1 MLLQF
6 IHVNQWRFVIH
17 LQDPDKVGDG
27 KHADKLLFLT
37 VPQWSGADP
46 CIKKP
51 KSARISQ
58 HNQEER
64 KSQYT
69 VVDKGEEGFLHQE
82 LSVEDD
88 QFGAGRNEIVT
99 LVEPEEFDEY
109 LVLILCKKK
118 KKTVKKRV
126 RIEEN
131 RSCSIQNKN
140 IPKNEQVFSAV
151 MLPDR
156 GRGEF

>member
-1 MLLQF
+1 M
-6 IHVNQWRFVIH
+6 
-17 LQDPDKVGDG
+17 
-27 KHADKLLFLT
+27 
-37 VPQWSGADP
+37 
-46 CIKKP
+46 
-51 KSARISQ
+51 
-58 HNQEER
+58 
-64 KSQYT
+64 
-69 VVDKGEEGFLHQE
+69 DKGEEGFLHQE

-140 IPKNEQVFSAV
+140 IPKKRASFLCCYVARQRE
-151 MLPDR
+151 R
-156 GRGEF
+156 GVLKLERGIIRKTGQ

>member
-1 MLLQF
+1 
-6 IHVNQWRFVIH
+6 
-17 LQDPDKVGDG
+17 
-27 KHADKLLFLT
+27 
-37 VPQWSGADP
+37 
-46 CIKKP
+46 
-51 KSARISQ
+51 
-58 HNQEER
+58 
-64 KSQYT
+64 
-69 VVDKGEEGFLHQE
+69 VDKGEEGFLHQE

-131 RSCSIQNKN
+131 RSCSLYSKQKHSE
-140 IPKNEQVFSAV
+140 KTSKFS
-151 MLPDR
+151 LLLCCPTE
-156 GRGEF
+156 GEGSFKIRTGYHP